1 MNVTGRLQVRLGEL
15 NMKSNGEPLDHQ
27 DRAILDYKIHPKFDN
42 FTKEN
47 DIALLKIDETGLQFQ
62 ARNFNQTIKVFSNN
76 LYFCQTLY
84 QFVYPNLRTTWW
96 VQKLGLLDGV
106 KFRRQGTRN

>member
-1 MNVTGRLQVRLGEL
+1 MTGRLQVRLGEL

-27 DRAILDYKIHPKFDN
+27 DRAILDYRIHPKFDN

-62 ARNFNQTIKVFSNN
+62 VMKLLLLNKIQVMSPISAKHYTN
-76 LYFCQTLY
+76 LSAEISF
-84 QFVYPNLRTTWW
+84 F
-96 VQKLGLLDGV
+96 DIS
-106 KFRRQGTRN
+106 